1 MIREDFEYYK
11 RLEIASSYEG
21 LKACLNLIPEIERR
35 LKLDD
40 QKSFALRTVLMESV
54 TNAISH
60 GNHYNND
67 LKAIITI
74 KISSKQIFVEV
85 EDQGEGFDAS
95 HVPSPIDKD
104 NITLETGRGI
114 FFIRQFSDNFTTIGK
129 GNIVNIV
136 INR

>member
-1 MIREDFEYYK
+1 MKGEDIEYYK
-11 RLEIASSYEG
+11 RLEITSTHEG
-21 LKACLNLIPEIERR
+21 LKTCLNLVPEIEHR

-40 QKSFALRTVLMESV
+40 QKSFALRTVLIESV

-60 GNHYNND
+60 GNHFNKD

-74 KISSKQIFVEV
+74 QISNKQIFVEV
-85 EDQGEGFDAS
+85 EDQGQGFDANLI
-95 HVPSPIDKD
+95 PSPIDKD

-114 FFIRQFSDNFTTIGK
+114 FFIKEFSDKFQTVGK